1 MNSVSKC
8 LIAFKTKKQFEFE
21 WNIIEYG
28 LAWGYSFVSQQ
39 QPTVT
44 TVSRVPCKTPLAIS
58 EQLIHFKLQ

>member
-28 LAWGYSFVSQQ
+28 LAWGYSFVS
-39 QPTVT
+39 
-44 TVSRVPCKTPLAIS
+44 
-58 EQLIHFKLQ
+58 